1 MEEQNKNQDLENQQ
15 QANNQAPVAPP
26 KNKSGLMFILILVA
40 ALLVVVTWLYIDQRQ
55 TTDEIETALTAEKD
69 SLQSHLL
76 QLRTEYDDLMTDN
89 DSLNTHLNEEKAK
102 IDDLLAEIKTVK
114 ATNYAKIKSLQNE
127 LGTLR
132 EVAKSYVR
140 QIDSLNT
147 MNQALVAENI
157 MVKNEINKVTKT
169 KVELEEKNKDLSG
182 KVELA
187 STLRTENLEAVPI
200 NKRGKANNKI
210 NKIEKIKVSF
220 RIKENVLAEAGER
233 DVFIRIAGPD
243 DYILAKSEDDLFE
256 YQGQEIVYSAKRP
269 VDYENKNVDVTVFW
283 DNNGALIPGTY
294 EVYIFADGNEIGNVQ
309 FLIEEGEV
317 ILRTYYYKIIKTLL
331 IRIG

>member
-89 DSLNTHLNEEKAK
+89 DSLNSHLNEEKAK

-157 MVKNEINKVTKT
+157 MVKNEINEVTKT

-269 VDYENKNVDVTVFW
+269 IDYENKNIDVTVFW

-309 FLIEEGEV
+309 FLIEEGG
-317 ILRTYYYKIIKTLL
+317 LF
-331 IRIG
+331 

>member
-1 MEEQNKNQDLENQQ
+1 MKMEEQNKNQNLENEQ
-15 QANNQAPVAPP
+15 QANTQAPVAPP
-26 KNKSGLMFILILVA
+26 KNKSGLMFILILVI
-40 ALLVVVTWLYIDQRQ
+40 ALLAVVTWLYIDQRQ

-76 QLRTEYDDLMTDN
+76 QLRTEYDELMTDN
-89 DSLNTHLNEEKAK
+89 DSLNSHLNKEKAK

-157 MVKNEINKVTKT
+157 MVKNEINEVTKT

-187 STLRTENLEAVPI
+187 SALRTENIEAIPI

-233 DVFIRIAGPD
+233 DIFIRIAGPD

-294 EVYIFADGNEIGNVQ
+294 EVYIFADGDEIGNAQ
-309 FLIEEGEV
+309 FLIEEGG
-317 ILRTYYYKIIKTLL
+317 LF
-331 IRIG
+331 

>member
-1 MEEQNKNQDLENQQ
+1 MEEQNKNQNLENNQQ
-15 QANNQAPVAPP
+15 QINKQAPVPP
-26 KNKSGLMFILILVA
+26 KKNKSGLIFILFLII
-40 ALLVVVTWLYIDQRQ
+40 ALLAVVTWLYIDQRQ

-69 SLQSHLL
+69 SLQSHLI
-76 QLRTEYDDLMTDN
+76 QLRNDYDELMTDN
-89 DSLNTHLNEEKAK
+89 DSLNAHLNEEKEK

-114 ATNYAKIKSLQNE
+114 ATNYAKIKQLQNE

-157 MVKNEINKVTKT
+157 MVKNEIKAAKT
-169 KVELEEKNKDLSG
+169 VNVELEEQNKDLSG

-187 STLRTENLEAVPI
+187 SALRTESIKAIPI

-220 RIKENVLAEAGER
+220 RIKENVLAAAGER

-269 VDYENKNVDVTVFW
+269 VDYMNEDLDVIVYW
-283 DNNGALIPGTY
+283 DNKGALITGTY
-294 EVYIFADGNEIGNVQ
+294 EVYIFADGDEIGTTQ
-309 FLIEEGEV
+309 FQIEEGG
-317 ILRTYYYKIIKTLL
+317 LF
-331 IRIG
+331 

>member
-1 MEEQNKNQDLENQQ
+1 MEEQNKNQNAENQQ
-15 QANNQAPVAPP
+15 QEKSQAPIPP
-26 KNKSGLMFILILVA
+26 KKNKSGLMFILFLVI

-55 TTDEIETALTAEKD
+55 ATDEIETALTEEKD

-76 QLRTEYDDLMTDN
+76 QLRGDYDELMTDN
-89 DSLNTHLNEEKAK
+89 DSLNAHLNEEKEK

-114 ATNYAKIKSLQNE
+114 ATNYAKIKQLQNE

-132 EVAKSYVR
+132 TVAKSYVR

-157 MVKNEINKVTKT
+157 MVKNEIQVAKT
-169 KVELEEKNKDLSG
+169 ANIELEEQNKDLSG

-187 STLRTENLEAVPI
+187 STLRTENIEAIPI
-200 NKRGKANNKI
+200 NKRGKANSKI
-210 NKIEKIKVSF
+210 NKIVKIKVSF
-220 RIKENVLAEAGER
+220 RIKENVLAAAGER

-243 DYILAKSEDDLFE
+243 DYILAKSEDDLFD
-256 YQGQEIVYSAKRP
+256 YQGQKIVYSAKRP
-269 VDYENKNVDVTVFW
+269 VDYINKNLDVIVFW

-294 EVYIFADGNEIGNVQ
+294 EVYIFADGAEVGNAQ
-309 FLIEEGEV
+309 FLIEESG
-317 ILRTYYYKIIKTLL
+317 LF
-331 IRIG
+331 